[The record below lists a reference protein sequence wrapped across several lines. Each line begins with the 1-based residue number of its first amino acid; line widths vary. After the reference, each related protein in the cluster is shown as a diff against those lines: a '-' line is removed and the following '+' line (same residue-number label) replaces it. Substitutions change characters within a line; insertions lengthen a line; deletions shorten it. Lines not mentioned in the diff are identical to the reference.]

1 MIKKIYLIILLTM
14 AFGTSNLISQVNDS
28 IAKVEIYSELVSPD
42 TLMLQFSAI
51 RLTDSFL
58 TNWANSTFM
67 VGFDDNIDFNNIGVV
82 EHPNQLD
89 IPYKNPANQSFGA
102 YITQIDIANDRIAFG
117 YLGPYT
123 NDSTV
128 FIPLLGD
135 TAVVLGRYF
144 VFTKDGSP
152 FPRGSTEEADGV
164 RFEWKSPVE
173 YYQDFAFKTEL
184 PIDSLTVAGW
194 FLEDD
199 NVPAVG
205 DNYSTVVFKN
215 DTSSRPRMILE
226 YFRARYASNL
236 KVVCEWKTRSE
247 AFNKGFIIKRGLMPF
262 DETDPNAVTYDTDV
276 ADYRE
281 PQNAL
286 EMTGLGTRS
295 PGKSYRYRFDT
306 VSFRNY
312 VYCYELLYQDDS
324 DNILSLA
331 KSCVNIPNAVLTYL
345 QANPNPATKVAQVE
359 YTVEDDVYLTCGIY
373 DLIGRKILSIY
384 EDEFRAI
391 GTHTFSV
398 NLPENLAI
406 GMYDIIMVAIPINDT
421 SVEKST
427 GVFKLQVI
435 K

>member
-1 MIKKIYLIILLTM
+1 MINKIYIIILLALTI
-14 AFGTSNLISQVNDS
+14 GTGNLVSQVNDS
-28 IAKVEIYSELVSPD
+28 IAQVDIYSELIAPD
-42 TLMLQFSAI
+42 TLMLQFSAV

-67 VGFDDNIDFNNIGVV
+67 VAFDDSVDFKNIGIV

-102 YITQIDIANDRIAFG
+102 YTTQIDIANDRIAFG

-128 FIPLLGD
+128 FIPILGD

-144 VFTKDGSP
+144 VYTKDGSP
-152 FPRGSTEEADGV
+152 FPRGATEEKDGV
-164 RFEWKSPVE
+164 RFQWKSPVE

-194 FLEDD
+194 FQPDD

-205 DNYSTVVFKN
+205 DNYNSVIFKN
-215 DTSSRPRMILE
+215 DSSARPKMILE

-236 KVVCEWKTRSE
+236 KVVCEWKTKSE
-247 AFNKGFIIKRGLMPF
+247 AFNKGFIIRRGLMPF
-262 DETDPNAVTYDTDV
+262 DETDPDGVTYDIPV
-276 ADYRE
+276 ADYRQ
-281 PQNAL
+281 PQNSF
-286 EMTGLGTRS
+286 EMTGLGTRF
-295 PGKSYRYRFDT
+295 PGKTYRYRFDT
-306 VSFRNY
+306 VSYRNY

-373 DLIGRKILSIY
+373 DLIGRKILSVY
-384 EDEFRAI
+384 EDEFVPI

-406 GMYDIIMVAIPINDT
+406 GMYDIIMIAIPINDT

>member
-1 MIKKIYLIILLTM
+1 MKKKLYIILSVIFFWST
-14 AFGTSNLISQVNDS
+14 ANLISQAFDS
-28 IAKVEIYSELVSPD
+28 TAQITISSKLVSPD
-42 TLMLQFSAI
+42 TLILEFTAV

-67 VGFDDNIDFNNIGVV
+67 VKFDDSVDYSNIGVV
-82 EHPNQLD
+82 ECPDQSG
-89 IPYKNPANQSFGA
+89 IPYKNPANNSFGA
-102 YITQIDIANDRIAFG
+102 YKTQIDVVNDRIAFG

-128 FIPLLGD
+128 FIPLIGS
-135 TAVVLGRYF
+135 TSVTLGRYF
-144 VFTKDGSP
+144 VYTKDGSS
-152 FPRGSTEEADGV
+152 FPRGSTPEEDGV
-164 RFEWKSPVE
+164 RFLWVSPVE
-173 YYQDFAFKTEL
+173 YYQAFAFKTDL

-194 FLEDD
+194 FLEND

-205 DNYSTVVFKN
+205 DNFNSVKFKN
-215 DTSSRPRMILE
+215 DVSPRPRMILE
-226 YFRARYASNL
+226 YFKARYASNL

-247 AFNKGFIIKRGLMPF
+247 AFNKGFILKRGLMPF
-262 DETDPNAVTYDTDV
+262 DEIDPEKVNYDVNV

-286 EMTGLGTRS
+286 AMTGLGTRD

-312 VYCYELLYQDDS
+312 VYCYELLYQDFN
-324 DNILSLA
+324 DNIISLA

-345 QANPNPATKVAQVE
+345 QANPNPASKTAQVE
-359 YTVEDDVYLTCGIY
+359 YTVEDDVYLTCGVY
-373 DLIGRKILSIY
+373 DAIGRKIISIFD
-384 EDEFRAI
+384 DEFVEI
-391 GTHTFSV
+391 GTHTFSI
-398 NLPENLAI
+398 NLPEHLAS
-406 GMYDIIMVAIPINDT
+406 GVYDIIMIAIPINDT

>member
-1 MIKKIYLIILLTM
+1 MIKTIYFIILLALT
-14 AFGTSNLISQVNDS
+14 FGTSSLVSQVNDS
-28 IAKVEIYSELVSPD
+28 TAQVEIYSELVSPD

-67 VGFDDNIDFNNIGVV
+67 VAFDDNIDFNNIGVV

-102 YITQIDIANDRIAFG
+102 YTTQIDIANDRIAFG

-123 NDSTV
+123 KDSTV
-128 FIPLLGD
+128 FIPLRGD
-135 TAVVLGRYF
+135 TAVVLGRYY
-144 VFTKDGSP
+144 VYTKDRTP
-152 FPRGSTEEADGV
+152 FPRGSTEEEDGV
-164 RFEWKSPVE
+164 RFQWKSPVE

-205 DNYSTVVFKN
+205 DNYNTVLFKN
-215 DTSSRPRMILE
+215 DNSSRPRMILE
-226 YFRARYASNL
+226 YFRARYSSNL

-262 DETDPNAVTYDTDV
+262 DETDPEVVEYDTEV
-276 ADYRE
+276 ADYRQ
-281 PQNAL
+281 PQNAF

-312 VYCYELLYQDDS
+312 VYCYELLYQDDA

-345 QANPNPATKVAQVE
+345 QANPNPASKIAQVE

-373 DLIGRKILSIY
+373 DLIGRKILSVY
-384 EDEFRAI
+384 EDEFVGI
-391 GTHTFSV
+391 GTHTFSI

-406 GMYDIIMVAIPINDT
+406 GMYDIIMIAIPINDT